1 MWVESWMKRP
11 DLGRGYDGW
20 QALDPTPQEK
30 STGPFSDLYKA
41 NAYGKLMCFF
51 IPAENT
57 SFLYTGLVGPLS
69 CGLCSKT

>member
-1 MWVESWMKRP
+1 MKRP

-41 NAYGKLMCFF
+41 NAYGKLMFF
-51 IPAENT
+51 FLFLLKIPV
-57 SFLYTGLVGPLS
+57 SYILVWWAR
-69 CGLCSKT
+69 